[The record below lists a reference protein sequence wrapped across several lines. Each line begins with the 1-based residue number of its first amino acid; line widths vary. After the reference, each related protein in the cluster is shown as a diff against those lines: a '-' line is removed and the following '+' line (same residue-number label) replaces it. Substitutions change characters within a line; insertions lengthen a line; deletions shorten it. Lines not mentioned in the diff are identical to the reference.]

1 LDVFVTNG
9 LLTLSKTDD
18 TVCALISEEYLF
30 TGLRKGC
37 GFCGDLLASLEKLP
51 SIPFAEVTMS
61 LDSSLPLLRNPAS
74 SPCSTG
80 KSSSPD
86 GTRNPSVVH
95 DFRLGDS
102 FDLTIFSVSSVDSSV
117 MLTLQSTL

>member
-1 LDVFVTNG
+1 MSNIKVPEPRSNCDRVYLQYKKG
-9 LLTLSKTDD
+9 ILKHD
-18 TVCALISEEYLF
+18 TIY
-30 TGLRKGC
+30 
-37 GFCGDLLASLEKLP
+37 
-51 SIPFAEVTMS
+51 
-61 LDSSLPLLRNPAS
+61 LRNPAS